1 MVSIKYLRPFV
12 LLFLCFLLFFFNVKG
27 QKVVDI
33 PVVKKGAVVEKLA
46 GGFSFTEGPA
56 ADKDGNVYFT
66 DQPND
71 RIMKWD
77 INGKLTTF
85 LQPSGRSNG
94 MYFDSKGFLWTCAD
108 ERNELWRIG
117 PDKTRE
123 IITGKFNAL
132 PFNGPND
139 LWISPT
145 DGIYFTDPF
154 YRRSWWNHT
163 EMPQDKQCVYFLSP
177 ENKSVVR
184 VDDKMVRP
192 NGIIGTPD
200 GKILYVADI
209 GDNKTWSFTINSD
222 GSLSNKSLFCNMGSD
237 GMTIDNEGNLFLT
250 GDGVTI
256 IDKTG
261 RKMGHIPVPEKW
273 TANVCFGGKDR
284 KSLFI
289 TASESLYMIRMKTK
303 GVY

>member
-1 MVSIKYLRPFV
+1 
-12 LLFLCFLLFFFNVKG
+12 
-27 QKVVDI
+27 
-33 PVVKKGAVVEKLA
+33 
-46 GGFSFTEGPA
+46 
-56 ADKDGNVYFT
+56 
-66 DQPND
+66 
-71 RIMKWD
+71 
-77 INGKLTTF
+77 
-85 LQPSGRSNG
+85 

-108 ERNELWRIG
+108 ERNELWRIS

-123 IITGKFNAL
+123 IVTGKFNAL

-145 DGIYFTDPF
+145 DGIFFTDPF

-184 VDDKMVRP
+184 VDDNMVRP

-209 GDNKTWSFTINSD
+209 GDNKTWSFTINND

-261 RKMGHIPVPEKW
+261 RKVGHIPVPEKW